1 MKRANF
7 TLPAIIVAAGVVTV
21 ILVSVDSS
29 WMQMKF
35 NRSNWV
41 KETCSKWLGKLITD
55 EDLTRRFLLP
65 RTVVFNGQLD
75 LTTGTAVFL
84 CQAHGALGT
93 R

>member
-1 MKRANF
+1 MKRADF
-7 TLPAIIVAAGVVTV
+7 MFPAMVVAAGVVTAV
-21 ILVSVDSS
+21 LASIDSS

-55 EDLTRRFLLP
+55 EELTRRFQLP

-75 LTTGTAVFL
+75 VTTGTAVLL
-84 CQAHGALGT
+84 CEAHGALGT

>member
-7 TLPAIIVAAGVVTV
+7 TLTAIIAAAGVVTV

-35 NRSNWV
+35 NSSNWV

-55 EDLTRRFLLP
+55 EELTRRLLLP

-75 LTTGTAVFL
+75 LTTGTAVLL
-84 CQAHGALGT
+84 CQAHGAMGT